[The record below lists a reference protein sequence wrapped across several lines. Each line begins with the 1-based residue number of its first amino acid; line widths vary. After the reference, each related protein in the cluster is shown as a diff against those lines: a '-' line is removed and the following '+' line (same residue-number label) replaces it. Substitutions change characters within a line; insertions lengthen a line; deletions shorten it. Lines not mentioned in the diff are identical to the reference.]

1 MKNRQK
7 LLLIISIILV
17 VLIII
22 FFVGNSFGF
31 FRYLKKGDIVNVI
44 TIGGI
49 DVQVIDQDSDALN
62 LENAYP
68 ISDDDGLKLTPFE
81 FKMTNSSNQTL
92 IYSLVV
98 ELDTDKLNECK
109 LEDGTSCKE
118 LSTKYIKYA
127 FKKNDGTCST
137 PANLATNGNVI
148 TKDII
153 ESKASDTYSLIVWID
168 EDAGNEIMNTYFFGK
183 LIISAEK
190 YVAKNLGDTILKDN
204 ELITVSPT
212 LTTSS
217 NKTTDASGLY
227 VSTDTNSG
235 NPTYYFRG
243 DVTNNYVSFAEK
255 IWRIVRI
262 NEDGTV
268 RLISQDIIT
277 NDGNGYIFNTDYNN
291 YTYMYYSDS
300 QLRNYVDQ
308 WFNDNI
314 GNNSKTLKYVS
325 SGEYYCEQAKVKIN
339 DNYTSGTATMTLYS
353 NYIPDFKCKN
363 DENNKGIVSSNV
375 GLITYDEAVY
385 AGAYVEIN
393 NKNFYLYNN
402 SSYWF
407 TISPNGVGTSY
418 AYIWSISSGGTPYS
432 QRVNTNNSIRP
443 VINLKSDTPVTGIGT
458 STDPYLVLS

>member
-7 LLLIISIILV
+7 LLLIIGIILV

-49 DVQVIDQDSDALN
+49 DVEVIDQDSDALN

-81 FKMTNSSNQTL
+81 FKMTNSSNQAL

-127 FKKNDGTCST
+127 FKKNDGTYST
-137 PANLATNGNVI
+137 PDNLATNGNVI

-190 YVAKNLGDTILKDN
+190 YV
-204 ELITVSPT
+204 
-212 LTTSS
+212 
-217 NKTTDASGLY
+217 
-227 VSTDTNSG
+227 
-235 NPTYYFRG
+235 
-243 DVTNNYVSFAEK
+243 
-255 IWRIVRI
+255 
-262 NEDGTV
+262 
-268 RLISQDIIT
+268 
-277 NDGNGYIFNTDYNN
+277 
-291 YTYMYYSDS
+291 
-300 QLRNYVDQ
+300 
-308 WFNDNI
+308 
-314 GNNSKTLKYVS
+314 
-325 SGEYYCEQAKVKIN
+325 
-339 DNYTSGTATMTLYS
+339 
-353 NYIPDFKCKN
+353 
-363 DENNKGIVSSNV
+363 DE
-375 GLITYDEAVY
+375 
-385 AGAYVEIN
+385 
-393 NKNFYLYNN
+393 
-402 SSYWF
+402 
-407 TISPNGVGTSY
+407 
-418 AYIWSISSGGTPYS
+418 SIDDK
-432 QRVNTNNSIRP
+432 SI
-443 VINLKSDTPVTGIGT
+443 
-458 STDPYLVLS
+458 